1 MKKLFVYFYEA
12 RKNKN
17 SITLLYF
24 KQPKEISSESMMLA
38 PKDTAPLQPLMF
50 YGPCLC
56 SPPGWRK
63 GACPCFSLHL
73 QTIEPFWGTCQQ
85 IISHGPIFT
94 AIPSSSFPPTL
105 FVKDCSTCLTVFLLN
120 NFCSLLDY
128 FNIHLTDQFN
138 ILTSPFLVVTSAPH
152 CMGVTNK
159 SPHPKFHFQA
169 PTQ

>member
-1 MKKLFVYFYEA
+1 MILIKLVYLCIHIYINMFNLFEKKLLENFSALEDFVVFNITGFLRLKNQNSLFNEETISVYFYEA

-73 QTIEPFWGTCQQ
+73 QTIEPF
-85 IISHGPIFT
+85 
-94 AIPSSSFPPTL
+94 
-105 FVKDCSTCLTVFLLN
+105 
-120 NFCSLLDY
+120 
-128 FNIHLTDQFN
+128 
-138 ILTSPFLVVTSAPH
+138 
-152 CMGVTNK
+152 
-159 SPHPKFHFQA
+159 
-169 PTQ
+169 